1 MDPSA
6 FVFGGAK
13 PYSPEKLRVVWARV
27 LKAAAITRHR
37 PPETLRHSW
46 ASIVL
51 SRNAPLLAVVRAG
64 GWRNARVLLDVYAK
78 WVPEATM
85 GYGANGPESA
95 AQAQPRPT
103 VHGETPANPW
113 SDRAVSESSELFR
126 HVEAEVTDLAVPHDV
141 VLALEPLLAARP

>member
-1 MDPSA
+1 
-6 FVFGGAK
+6 
-13 PYSPEKLRVVWARV
+13 VVWARV

-78 WVPEATM
+78 WVPEDDD
-85 GYGANGPESA
+85 GLRGRRSGICNPGA
-95 AQAQPRPT
+95 
-103 VHGETPANPW
+103 PAPN
-113 SDRAVSESSELFR
+113 RAR
-126 HVEAEVTDLAVPHDV
+126 RDTG
-141 VLALEPLLAARP
+141 